1 MMSGVLAGFNAK
13 ARAARSL
20 SIAIPSI
27 LVTQIPITFWSSSK
41 PSANIISLSMW
52 NLGDDMTKILSI
64 PKSRYQILED
74 RRAEGVVWLYT
85 ATVHECICHTDLA
98 GG

>member
-1 MMSGVLAGFNAK
+1 
-13 ARAARSL
+13 
-20 SIAIPSI
+20 
-27 LVTQIPITFWSSSK
+27 
-41 PSANIISLSMW
+41 
-52 NLGDDMTKILSI
+52 MTKILSI